1 MKEVV
6 SNHFLYNSL
15 DGGMTNANGLYYMRA
30 RYYDLKLKR
39 LLKWR
44 RDSQRD
50 SGLVDVSA
58 ICICEREPDKLH

>member
-30 RYYDLKLKR
+30 RYYDLKLKLKR
-39 LLKWR
+39 LLK
-44 RDSQRD
+44 
-50 SGLVDVSA
+50 
-58 ICICEREPDKLH
+58 